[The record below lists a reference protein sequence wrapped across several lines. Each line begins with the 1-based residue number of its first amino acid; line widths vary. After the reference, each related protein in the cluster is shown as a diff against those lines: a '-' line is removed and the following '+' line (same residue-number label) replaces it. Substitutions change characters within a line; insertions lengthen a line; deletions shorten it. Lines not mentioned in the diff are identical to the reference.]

1 MITIINR
8 PFISIL
14 GVLLLT
20 LSMSLARAENNREA
34 DAVKA
39 ASVDFFNSVS
49 QRNLAA
55 VAKYLDTEGFTEFV
69 PESDKLLQLDA
80 NAFAGLFKSGAQI
93 DLRLVDVQVKAAGDA
108 AIVTG
113 TRTGAI
119 TKPGAAVVESKSLI
133 TMVWFKKDNAW
144 LLRHIH
150 LSPVTGNT

>member
-1 MITIINR
+1 MTAIIIRSFVN
-8 PFISIL
+8 IL
-14 GVLLLT
+14 ATVLLALN
-20 LSMSLARAENNREA
+20 MSVARAENTREA

-55 VAKYLDTEGFTEFV
+55 VARYLDTEGFTEFV

-93 DLRLVDVQVKAAGDA
+93 DLRLVDVQVKATGDA

-119 TKPGAAVVESKSLI
+119 TRPGAAVVEGKSLI

-144 LLRHIH
+144 LLKHIH
-150 LSPVTGNT
+150 LSPVTSNK